1 MKKIL
6 SLIMI
11 LAIILVTG
19 CTTGNAISAE
29 KVSSAR
35 EPEEQTGEVELD
47 DKFTDA
53 TVDFAVELFKR
64 SEAEGGNVLIS
75 PVSFMLALGM
85 TGSGANGVTL
95 EEFEKVLGNE
105 MSMAELNAY
114 YRAYVKG
121 LPNSKETKMSIANSI
136 WFKDTDAFQINENF
150 LTNNEMY
157 YKADI
162 YKAAFD
168 RGTVKDINNW
178 VESKTDGM
186 IDKIIEEL
194 NPDDI
199 MLLLNAISFDG
210 EWVEFYEDDQVYDTE
225 FTDYS
230 GNKQNVEGMYC
241 SEYTYLEDENTTG
254 FIKHYKNGYS
264 FVALLPDEKIAIE
277 DYIANFTGEKYLGL
291 VNNSVNCKVDTMIPK
306 FSYDYSMNAN
316 SILMDMGIENAFDRN
331 NADFSKMGLYNG
343 GTGNLYIGSVIH
355 KTHIE
360 MGEKGTKAGAV
371 TAVIMC
377 GNAAMPEEV
386 KEVILDRPFVY
397 AIVDDATNIPI
408 FIGAVNSIK

>member
-6 SLIMI
+6 SFVLIFTMI
-11 LAIILVTG
+11 FISG

-29 KVSSAR
+29 KVSGAR
-35 EPEEQTGEVELD
+35 EPKEQTVEVELD

-53 TVDFAVELFKR
+53 TVNFAIELFKR
-64 SEAEGGNVLIS
+64 SDMEDANILIS

-85 TGSGANGVTL
+85 TANGANDVTL
-95 EEFEKVLGNE
+95 KEFERVLGDG
-105 MSMAELNAY
+105 MTIAEINAY

-136 WFKDTDAFQINENF
+136 WFKDAEEFQINENF

-162 YKAAFD
+162 YKAAFNK
-168 RGTVKDINNW
+168 GTVKDINNW

-194 NPDDI
+194 NPNDI
-199 MLLLNAISFDG
+199 MVLLNAISFDG
-210 EWVEFYEDDQVYDTE
+210 EWIEFYEDDQVHDTE
-225 FTDYS
+225 FTDYL
-230 GNKQNVEGMYC
+230 GNKKIVEGMYC

-264 FVALLPDEKIAIE
+264 FVALLPDEDIAIE
-277 DYIANFTGEKYLGL
+277 DYIAGFTGEKYLEL
-291 VNNSVNCKVDTMIPK
+291 VNNAENCKVDTMIPK

-316 SILMDMGIENAFDRN
+316 NVLMDMGIVNAFDRSS
-331 NADFSKMGLYNG
+331 ADFSKMGLYNG
-343 GTGNLYIGSVIH
+343 GSGNLYIGSVIH

-386 KEVILDRPFVY
+386 KEVKLDRPFVY

-408 FIGAVNSIK
+408 FIGAVNSIE